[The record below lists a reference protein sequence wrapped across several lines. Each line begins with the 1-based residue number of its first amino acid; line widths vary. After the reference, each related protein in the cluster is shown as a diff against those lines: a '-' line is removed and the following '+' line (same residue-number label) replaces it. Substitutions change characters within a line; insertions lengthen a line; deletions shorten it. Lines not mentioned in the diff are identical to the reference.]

1 MITISTER
9 GFVEVQSWE
18 EIESMPGFTANLN
31 PKENALKDIIGR
43 YVFKDMQHCGL
54 SHCHTP
60 HQKGYVVSTQTGLVT
75 NIGTICGKTH
85 FGVEFQQL
93 TRVFERDRIAQLNRE
108 IIGSFLSQEEH
119 HMDSLN
125 RVLEGGGASVYKAVQ
140 IFSTPSKGCPD
151 KVSKLLSRMVRNQ
164 RNELTRTREATKEE
178 RDTADVMGGGKA
190 REQKVIE
197 ETVGTLAGLEILY
210 PVNDLRELL
219 ILDLQAKFRELLKL
233 DIDTMEYRSLRD
245 WSEWCQGYERKIEQA
260 DAIVAIGQRFL
271 EPENLGQISLVLDG
285 EDQAAFR
292 KHLSKVASAAA
303 Q

>member
-1 MITISTER
+1 
-9 GFVEVQSWE
+9 
-18 EIESMPGFTANLN
+18 
-31 PKENALKDIIGR
+31 
-43 YVFKDMQHCGL
+43 
-54 SHCHTP
+54 
-60 HQKGYVVSTQTGLVT
+60 
-75 NIGTICGKTH
+75 
-85 FGVEFQQL
+85 
-93 TRVFERDRIAQLNRE
+93 
-108 IIGSFLSQEEH
+108 
-119 HMDSLN
+119 
-125 RVLEGGGASVYKAVQ
+125 
-140 IFSTPSKGCPD
+140 
-151 KVSKLLSRMVRNQ
+151 MVRNQ